1 MESKMEARS
10 IPTVLVFVLAL
21 ALTLAA
27 ACGPSNQPANT
38 PIPTATMEPEAPA
51 ATVQPTH
58 PPAPTSSPTS
68 TPRPTLVDDSH
79 AADLHRNA
87 TATPTPEPTPTLI
100 PPYPDVPGIVDSS
113 NRGWPREVETA
124 EGLVRLDQPPDRILT
139 YSLGH
144 DEIVLS
150 LVDNGRIAAVGKFT
164 GNDSYSNVADWVAGI
179 AVYEK
184 GAENVLAQQPDLFIA
199 SKYTKSD
206 IVDLIKEAGI
216 PVVRPSLESSSEGNI
231 PNILLVGYLLGVEER
246 ALELV
251 SEIEERLA
259 AVTER
264 VPPPEDSDRPTVISI
279 TRYSETIY
287 VPGRDTT
294 VGGIIETAGGV
305 NAAARDGLEGIQKVS
320 IESVAAFAPDVI
332 LITQSGDSG
341 GDDLREDLLNHPALV
356 AVPAVINAK
365 IHVVGSK
372 TYTTLSHWNVRGIE
386 ETASLL
392 YPDRFADVT
401 FTDFERHQEE

>member
-1 MESKMEARS
+1 MENKMGARF
-10 IPTVLVFVLAL
+10 IPTVFALVVAF

-27 ACGPSNQPANT
+27 ACGPSEQPANT
-38 PIPTATMEPEAPA
+38 PNPTATMEPQAPA
-51 ATVQPTH
+51 ATVQPTN
-58 PPAPTSSPTS
+58 PPAPTSDPTS
-68 TPRPTLVDDSH
+68 TPTPTPTPTTPPRPT
-79 AADLHRNA
+79 A
-87 TATPTPEPTPTLI
+87 TPVPTPTPEPTVTPV

-113 NRGWPREVETA
+113 NRGWPREVETS

-179 AVYEK
+179 SVYEK

-216 PVVRPSLESSSEGNI
+216 PVVRPSLENSSEGNI

-259 AVTER
+259 AVTDR
-264 VPPPEDSDRPTVISI
+264 VLPPEDSDRPTVISI

>member
-1 MESKMEARS
+1 MNNKMGARF
-10 IPTVLVFVLAL
+10 IPIVFAFVVAL

-27 ACGPSNQPANT
+27 ACGSSEQPTNT
-38 PIPTATMEPEAPA
+38 PNPTATMEPEAPA
-51 ATVQPTH
+51 ATPNPTDT
-58 PPAPTSSPTS
+58 PAPTPTS
-68 TPRPTLVDDSH
+68 TPAATPTPPPTETLRPT
-79 AADLHRNA
+79 A
-87 TATPTPEPTPTLI
+87 TPVPTPTPEPTLTPV
-100 PPYPDVPGIVDSS
+100 PPYPDVPGIVDVS
-113 NRGWPREVETA
+113 NRGWPREVETS
-124 EGLVRLDQPPDRILT
+124 EGLVRLDQPPQRILT

-150 LVDNGRIAAVGKFT
+150 LVDTERIAAVGKFT

-179 AVYEK
+179 PIYEK

-199 SKYTKSD
+199 SKYTEAD

-216 PVVRPSLESSSEGNI
+216 PVVRPSLENSSEGNI

-246 ALELV
+246 ALELA
-251 SEIEERLA
+251 SEIKERLA
-259 AVTER
+259 TVTGR
-264 VPPPEDSDRPTVISI
+264 VAPQGHSDRPTVISI
-279 TRYSETIY
+279 TRYSEKIY
-287 VPGRDTT
+287 VPGSETT
-294 VGGIIETAGGV
+294 VGGIIETAGGI

-320 IESVAAFAPDVI
+320 IESVASFHPDAI

-341 GDDLREDLLNHPALV
+341 GDALREDLLAHPALV
-356 AVPAVINAK
+356 AVPAVVNSK
-365 IHVVGSK
+365 IYVVGSK

-401 FTDFERHQEE
+401 FTDFQPHQGE

>member
-1 MESKMEARS
+1 MDNKMSPRF
-10 IPTVLVFVLAL
+10 IPIVLALLVAL

-27 ACGPSNQPANT
+27 ACGPSDQPANT
-38 PIPTATMEPEAPA
+38 PNPTATMEPEAPA
-51 ATVQPTH
+51 ATANPTDT
-58 PPAPTSSPTS
+58 PAPTHTPIPADTPTPLQTA
-68 TPRPTLVDDSH
+68 TPRPT
-79 AADLHRNA
+79 A
-87 TATPTPEPTPTLI
+87 TPAPTPTPEPTFTPV
-100 PPYPDVPGIVDSS
+100 PPYPDVLGIVDPS
-113 NRGWPREVETA
+113 NRDWPREVETS
-124 EGLVRLDQPPDRILT
+124 EGLVRLEGPPQRILT

-144 DEIVLS
+144 DEIILS
-150 LVDNGRIAAVGKFT
+150 LVDNERIAAVGKFT

-216 PVVRPSLESSSEGNI
+216 PVVRPSLENSSEGNI

-251 SEIEERLA
+251 SEIEERLD

-264 VPPPEDSDRPTVISI
+264 VPPAGSSDRPTVISI

-287 VPGRDTT
+287 VPGSDTT

-320 IESVAAFAPDVI
+320 IESVAAFDPEVI

-341 GDDLREDLLNHPALV
+341 GDALRDDLLDHPAL
-356 AVPAVINAK
+356 AAAPAVVNGK
-365 IHVVGSK
+365 IYVVGSK

-392 YPDRFADVT
+392 YPDRFADTT
-401 FTDFERHQEE
+401 FTDFERLQEE